1 MITTYV
7 GLQNAISCELN
18 RKDLDEKTP
27 LWVQLAEARMRRDLN
42 AGRGHEPNIE
52 NQCEFISLSDGTRSN
67 FILEQHPD
75 IYFYGSLLHS
85 APYLDDDARLSTWSA
100 LYDSAV
106 SRFNQRSNEFPAN
119 TDECF
124 LQMSSSHPCV
134 REDSRVGTGRGLS
147 GVTSSFGGYN
157 TRPSQL
163 KQRVKG
169 NDDVDGDF
177 CPLRHAVAGNPIE
190 PVDEI
195 RDDICP
201 ILRHAVIGAGDPI
214 PPIIGGDQTCRILEH
229 AVI

>member
-18 RKDLDEKTP
+18 RKDLEEKTP

-124 LQMSSSHPCV
+124 LQMSSSHPCI
-134 REDSRVGTGRGLS
+134 REDSRVGSGRGLS
-147 GVTSSFGGYN
+147 GVVTPFSTYR
-157 TRPSQL
+157 TQPSQT
-163 KQRVKG
+163 KQRVK
-169 NDDVDGDF
+169 DEDVVEV
-177 CPLRHAVAGNPIE
+177 AV
-190 PVDEI
+190 
-195 RDDICP
+195 CP

-214 PPIIGGDQTCRILEH
+214 PPIIGGDETCRILRH
-229 AVI
+229 AVL